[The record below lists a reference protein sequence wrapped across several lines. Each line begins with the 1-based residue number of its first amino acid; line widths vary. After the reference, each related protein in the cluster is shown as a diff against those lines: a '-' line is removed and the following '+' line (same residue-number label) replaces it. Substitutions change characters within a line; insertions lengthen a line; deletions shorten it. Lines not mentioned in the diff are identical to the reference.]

1 MRRLIA
7 FLMISFMVWPVAS
20 IGQENDPITIKT
32 AILTVTYKREKP
44 ISRLDLPPK
53 DLGLAG
59 ARQGNLDNNSTG
71 KFLNQTY
78 ELIEAS
84 ARPDKAGEKL
94 DELIAAGAQYIVVM
108 AEADDLL
115 ALSDRAADKD
125 VLLLNAEAQDNRL
138 RNEACRANVLHVA
151 PSRQMLADGLAQYM
165 MWKKWDE
172 WMLVHG
178 SHPEDLL
185 KAEAFRRAAKKYGAD
200 IVEER
205 IFEDTGGARRSDS
218 GHVLVQKQMPV
229 FMQRA
234 DDHDVVVAADEAGV
248 FAVYLPYRTWDARPV
263 VGDAGLIASMWHPG
277 HESWGATQLQRRF
290 ERKQN
295 RQMRDQDYNAWLAL
309 RSIGEAITRAEP
321 KTFEAV
327 RDYLLSDD
335 FEIAGFKG
343 EPLSFRPW
351 NNQIRH
357 GVLLGDGKLVVTV
370 SPQAEYL
377 HQRTRLDT
385 LGFDEPESTCNF

>member
-32 AILTVTYKREKP
+32 AILTVKYKREKP

-200 IVEER
+200 IAEER

>member
-1 MRRLIA
+1 MLRLIA
-7 FLMISFMVWPVAS
+7 VLAMLGFAWPFLSAAQDSETVS
-20 IGQENDPITIKT
+20 IKTGILTIK
-32 AILTVTYKREKP
+32 YKQERP

-53 DLGLAG
+53 DIGLAG
-59 ARQGNLDNNSTG
+59 ARQAVLDNNTTG
-71 KFLNQTY
+71 KFLNQSY

-84 ARPDKAGEKL
+84 ARPDKAAAKL
-94 DELIAAGAQYIVVM
+94 DEMIAEGAQYIVV
-108 AEADDLL
+108 AANADDLL
-115 ALSDRAADKD
+115 ALADHVAGKD
-125 VLLLNAEAQDNRL
+125 VLLLNTAAPDNRL
-138 RNEACRANVLHVA
+138 RNEECRGNLVHVA

-172 WMLVHG
+172 WMLIHG

-185 KAEAFRRAAKKYGAD
+185 KAEAYQQAAKKFGAE

-205 IFEDTGGARRSDS
+205 VFEDTGGARRSDS

-263 VGDAGLIASMWHPG
+263 VGDAGLIASLWHPA

-290 ERKQN
+290 ERKQM
-295 RQMRDQDYNAWLAL
+295 RQMRDLDYTAWIGL
-309 RSIGEAITRAEP
+309 RAVGEAVTRAEP
-321 KTFEAV
+321 KTFEGV
-327 RDYLLSDD
+327 REYLLSDD

-351 NNQIRH
+351 NNQMRH
-357 GVLLGDGKLVVTV
+357 GVILGDGKLVVTV
-370 SPQAEYL
+370 SPQEEYL
-377 HQRTRLDT
+377 HRRTRLDT
-385 LGFDEPESTCNF
+385 LGFDEPESKCKL

>member
-20 IGQENDPITIKT
+20 IGQENDPVTIKT
-32 AILTVTYKREKP
+32 AILTVKYKREKP

-200 IVEER
+200 IAEER

>member
-32 AILTVTYKREKP
+32 AILTVKYKREKP

-200 IVEER
+200 IAEER

-327 RDYLLSDD
+327 RDYLLSDE

>member
-1 MRRLIA
+1 MLRLIA
-7 FLMISFMVWPVAS
+7 ILAMLGIAWPVVSAAQDDETVS
-20 IGQENDPITIKT
+20 VKT
-32 AILTVTYKREKP
+32 GILTIDYDRENP

-59 ARQGNLDNNSTG
+59 ARQAVMDNNSTG
-71 KFLNQTY
+71 RFLNQSY

-84 ARPDKAGEKL
+84 ARPDEAAAKL
-94 DELIAAGAQYIVVM
+94 DEMIAEGAQYIVVM
-108 AEADDLL
+108 AQADDLL
-115 ALSDRAADKD
+115 ALADRVSGKD
-125 VLLLNAEAQDNRL
+125 VLLLNTAATDNRL
-138 RNEACRANVLHVA
+138 RNEECRANLVAA

-172 WMLVHG
+172 WMLIHG
-178 SHPEDLL
+178 SHPEDQL
-185 KAEAFRRAAKKYGAD
+185 KAEAYRQAAKKYGAD

-229 FMQRA
+229 FTQRA

-263 VGDAGLIASMWHPG
+263 VGDAGLIASLWHPA
-277 HESWGATQLQRRF
+277 HESWGSTQLQRRF
-290 ERKQN
+290 ERKQK
-295 RQMRDQDYNAWLAL
+295 RQMRDLDYTAWIGL
-309 RSIGEAITRAEP
+309 RSVGEAVTRAEA
-321 KTFEAV
+321 KTFEGV

-351 NNQIRH
+351 NNQMRH
-357 GVLLGDGKLVVTV
+357 GVILGDGKLVVTV
-370 SPQAEYL
+370 SPQEEYL

-385 LGFDEPESTCNF
+385 LGFDEPESSCNF